1 MVSGE
6 AARAAHGQSSDDGPE
21 SCQRFPSRA
30 AVVGIALVQR
40 EGEQGQ
46 QRMVLAWR
54 RGADLA
60 ESARA
65 WLALTQAIDTT
76 AESL

>member
-1 MVSGE
+1 
-6 AARAAHGQSSDDGPE
+6 
-21 SCQRFPSRA
+21 
-30 AVVGIALVQR
+30 VQR